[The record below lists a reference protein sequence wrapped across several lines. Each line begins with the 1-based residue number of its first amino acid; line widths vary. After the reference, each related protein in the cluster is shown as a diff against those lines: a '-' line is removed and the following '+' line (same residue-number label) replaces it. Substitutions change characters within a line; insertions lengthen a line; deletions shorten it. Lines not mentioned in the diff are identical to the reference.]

1 MKVRLT
7 LVACLVFVL
16 GGAPRLAAQVDLY
29 IAHVADGPV
38 PGGFNYL
45 TQVSV
50 HNPGINAASCTF
62 STFDGQG
69 NPLDLVYDATAA
81 DSTPPVWDYSHAKA
95 SVPHRSHP
103 VPAATAAPASSVKF
117 TVNPLAT
124 FTTETTGAGGANGEL
139 LQGGAELSCDN
150 TVIGG
155 VTYWLTSGSEFVTGI
170 GVPAASPTTF
180 FRAVGGNYNTAFA
193 VYNTSNQIGGVTV
206 EAFDDTG
213 ANEYG
218 PVTLVIDPNG
228 HYAFNAYQVLTT
240 LPTDFSGSFRLNS
253 GQQFVAVALGVQST
267 TANEAGYVLYTIPSL
282 SGAIAGI
289 DP

>member
-1 MKVRLT
+1 MTVRFHVT
-7 LVACLVFVL
+7 FVVCFASLL
-16 GGAPRLAAQVDLY
+16 GGTRRLAAQVDLF
-29 IAHVADGPV
+29 IAHVADG
-38 PGGFNYL
+38 GGFF

-50 HNPGINAASCTF
+50 HNPGINTAACTF

-81 DSTPPVWDYSHAKA
+81 DSTALVR
-95 SVPHRSHP
+95 HRSRAI
-103 VPAATAAPASSVKF
+103 PASTAAPASSVKF
-117 TVNPLAT
+117 SVDPLAT
-124 FTTETTGAGGANGEL
+124 FTTETTGAGGPNGEV

-155 VTYWLTSGSEFVTGI
+155 VTYWLTTTEGELITGI

-180 FRAVGGNYNTAFA
+180 FRAVGGNYNTGFA
-193 VYNTSNQIGGVTV
+193 VYNTSNQLGGPTV

-218 PVTLVIDPNG
+218 PVSLVIDPNG

-240 LPTDFSGSFRLNS
+240 LPKDFSGSFRLNS
-253 GQQFVAVALGVQST
+253 GQPFVAVALGVQNT
-267 TANEAGYVLYTIPSL
+267 TANEAGFVLYTIPSL
-282 SGAIAGI
+282 SGAISGI
-289 DP
+289 DQEQIRK